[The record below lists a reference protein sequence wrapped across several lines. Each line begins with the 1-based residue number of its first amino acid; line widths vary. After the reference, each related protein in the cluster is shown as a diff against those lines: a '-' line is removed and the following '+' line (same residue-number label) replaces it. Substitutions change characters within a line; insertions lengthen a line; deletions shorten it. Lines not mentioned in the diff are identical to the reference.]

1 MDESNLFFSQNNC
14 DLLYKIIQSNVKL
27 ETQVDINKNQSYYKI
42 LQKMLNVIHNN
53 TTIQERT
60 LNNLNNI
67 VVNKTVPYF
76 CNIVRKSEQQN
87 PSKNL
92 SISVEKYEPENNN
105 SRLLFN
111 I

>member
-60 LNNLNNI
+60 KQTL
-67 VVNKTVPYF
+67 
-76 CNIVRKSEQQN
+76 
-87 PSKNL
+87 
-92 SISVEKYEPENNN
+92 
-105 SRLLFN
+105 
-111 I
+111 